1 MSAGTQTLLLI
12 GQGSYGGTRKC
23 TIEITP
29 KDITDEDVVMSGFE
43 DTVSYSEQITQ
54 NVTFQWVRSHS

>member
-29 KDITDEDVVMSGFE
+29 KDITDEDVVMSGFRN
-43 DTVSYSEQITQ
+43 TILLPQS
-54 NVTFQWVRSHS
+54 RLHRM

>member
-29 KDITDEDVVMSGFE
+29 KDITDADLCL
-43 DTVSYSEQITQ
+43 TA
-54 NVTFQWVRSHS
+54 